1 MTTYEV
7 FYWELPCLLKFGKS
21 SEVVLGDLLKR
32 PEGGPKNFYNS
43 RTTMTEKIQNG
54 RHKSQKMVYFV
65 KSRHIFVLE
74 YIIFCL
80 IICYIS
86 FLIFTLS

>member
-1 MTTYEV
+1 M
-7 FYWELPCLLKFGKS
+7 FGKS
-21 SEVVLGDLLKR
+21 SEVVLGDLLRR
-32 PEGGPKNFYNS
+32 PEGGPRLSNS
-43 RTTMTEKIQNG
+43 RATMTGKIQNG
-54 RHKSQKMVYFV
+54 RHKSQKMAYFV
-65 KSRHIFVLE
+65 KSRHIVVLE